1 MKTLLDTVSSAPTG
15 KALFAA
21 GGRSITAGQIRKTAS
36 VAAARLPADGLIYL
50 HTASAS
56 LFLAGLLAASRR
68 GLTVG
73 LPAHLQPGYLREIGA
88 ERRVVLTDE
97 PVDIPSA
104 IAMALAS
111 DEEPVTEGTNP
122 DPLSL
127 LFFTSGVTG
136 APKHVRKSIE
146 QLDREAHA
154 LEQLWGAQAGH
165 VYATVSHQH
174 IYGMLFRV
182 FWPVIAGRVSEDRAA
197 DYWEHLAGR
206 LTPETTLVSSPA
218 HLTRLPTQSVSKSPA
233 LIFSS
238 SAPLPLAD
246 AHRVRDVFGSL
257 PIEVLGSTE
266 TGGIAWRQQE
276 HADASWTPMPGVVI
290 DADGAKM
297 LSVTSPFTGGET
309 LATGDVVERAGDAFR
324 LIGRADRVAKIEGK
338 RVSLARVE
346 DALLTLPG
354 VAAAAAIDLPDR
366 KGTLGAV
373 VELNEDGDAAL
384 KAHGAFRLSRLFRT
398 NLAGRLEPSE
408 RPKHWRFMSIPLDRQ
423 GKRVQSLLRARFADD
438 APGGGTLLKQD
449 PNDAEISMALVS
461 DLVWFK
467 GHFPDEPVLPGI
479 AQVHLAVQWAERV
492 WGWQPGSANLLRL
505 KFRHILRPGDTATLS
520 LHRDLA
526 KQRLN
531 FSYRVKDL
539 VMSEGTVGGES

>member
-1 MKTLLDTVSSAPTG
+1 MKTLLETISSAPAG
-15 KALFAA
+15 KVMFAT

-36 VAAARLPADGLIYL
+36 EVATKLPDDGLIYL

-73 LPAHLQPGYLREIGA
+73 LPAHLQPQYMREIGA
-88 ERRVVLTDE
+88 EKRVVLTDQA
-97 PVDIPSA
+97 VDTLSTIP
-104 IAMALAS
+104 MTLAS
-111 DEEPVTEGTNP
+111 DEEPEGP
-122 DPLSL
+122 MPQSPSL

-136 APKHVRKSIE
+136 APKHVRKSIG

-165 VYATVSHQH
+165 VHATVSHQH
-174 IYGMLFRV
+174 IYGMLFRI
-182 FWPVIAGRVSEDRAA
+182 FWPVIAGRVSEDSAA
-197 DYWEHLAGR
+197 DFWEHLSGK
-206 LTPETTLVSSPA
+206 LTRETTLVSSPA
-218 HLTRLPTQSVSKSPA
+218 HLTRLPPQSLCTPPA

-246 AHRVRDVFGSL
+246 AHRVRDAFGSL

-276 HADASWTPMPGVVI
+276 SANTSWMPMPGVVI
-290 DADGAKM
+290 DADSAKT
-297 LSVTSPFTGGET
+297 LCVTSPFTDGET
-309 LATGDVVERAGDAFR
+309 IATGDVVERVGDAFR
-324 LIGRADRVAKIEGK
+324 LIGRADRIAKIDGK

-346 DALLTLPG
+346 EALLALPG
-354 VAAAAAIDLPDR
+354 IAAAAAVDLPDR
-366 KGTLGAV
+366 KGALGAV
-373 VELNEDGDAAL
+373 VELNEDGQAAL
-384 KAHGAFRLSRLFRT
+384 KAQGAFRLSRLLRT
-398 NLAGRLEPSE
+398 SLAGRLEPSE
-408 RPKHWRFMSIPLDRQ
+408 RPKHWRFLSIPLDRQ
-423 GKRVQSLLRARFADD
+423 GKRVQSLLRARFAED
-438 APGGGTLLKQD
+438 APGGGTVVKQAA
-449 PNDAEISMALVS
+449 NDAEISIALVP
-461 DLVWFK
+461 DLVWFE
-467 GHFPDEPVLPGI
+467 GHFPEEPVLPGI

-492 WGWQPGSANLLRL
+492 WAWQPPSANLLRL

-520 LHRDLA
+520 LHRDLT

>member
-1 MKTLLDTVSSAPTG
+1 MKTLLDTVSSAPAG

-21 GGRSITAGQIRKTAS
+21 DGRSITAGQIRKTAS
-36 VAAARLPADGLIYL
+36 EAAAKLPDDGLIYL

-56 LFLAGLLAASRR
+56 LFLAGLLAATRR

-73 LPAHLQPGYLREIGA
+73 FPAHLQPQYLLEIGA
-88 ERRVVLTDE
+88 ERRVVLTDQA
-97 PVDIPSA
+97 VDMPSA
-104 IAMALAS
+104 ISIALAS
-111 DEEPVTEGTNP
+111 HEEPAADETNAQS
-122 DPLSL
+122 LSL

-136 APKHVRKSIE
+136 APKHVRKSIG

-174 IYGMLFRV
+174 IYGMLFRI

-197 DYWEHLAGR
+197 DYWEHLAGK
-206 LTPETTLVSSPA
+206 LSAQSSLISSPA
-218 HLTRLPTQSVSKSPA
+218 HLTRLPAQSVRTQPA

-246 AHRVRDVFGSL
+246 AHRVRHAFGSL

-266 TGGIAWRQQE
+266 TGGIAWRRQE
-276 HADASWTPMPGVVI
+276 SADTSWTPMPGVAI
-290 DADGAKM
+290 DADGAKI
-297 LSVTSPFTGGET
+297 LSVTSPFTDGET
-309 LATGDVVERAGDAFR
+309 IATGDVVERVGDRFR
-324 LIGRADRVAKIEGK
+324 LIGRADRIAKIEGK

-346 DALLTLPG
+346 EALLALPG
-354 VAAAAAIDLPDR
+354 VSAAAAIDLPDR
-366 KGTLGAV
+366 KGALGAV
-373 VELNEDGDAAL
+373 VELDEDGQAAL
-384 KAHGAFRLSRLFRT
+384 KTRGAFRLSRLFRT

-438 APGGGTLLKQD
+438 APGGGTLLEQS
-449 PNDAEISMALVS
+449 PNDAEISIALVS
-461 DLVWFK
+461 DLIWFK
-467 GHFPDEPVLPGI
+467 GHFPEEPVLPGI
-479 AQVHLAVQWAERV
+479 AQVHMAVQWAERV
-492 WGWQPGSANLLRL
+492 WAWQPAGANLLRL

-526 KQRLN
+526 KQRLS

-539 VMSEGTVGGES
+539 VMSEGTVGGQS